1 MRRNQIWLSIVAV
14 IAVLS
19 LIGCNGSKSGA
30 GADGGEGDG
39 KQLRQL
45 MPFERFEPN
54 GDAVAQYLKEKTD
67 YTVKY
72 EMLPAENA
80 DEKLNLLM
88 ANKEPY
94 DVLKLAPAQYYQL
107 VSSGALE
114 PLDDLIEQYGANMK
128 QVIGSESWE
137 GARYE
142 GKTYAIP
149 ETGGGSGTASYAL
162 VVRQDWL
169 DEMNMKAPTNLD
181 EFVTVLRAFKEKKNV
196 IPLTGGKVPVHPDIA
211 SVFGL
216 TTAWL
221 ERDGKIIHSVE
232 APEMREYLAFMSTL
246 YKEGL
251 IDSEW
256 GINTADK
263 SIEKVASGKAAM
275 YSPGWWVAPNLVNAL
290 AKNFPDAKLGIVP
303 VLKDKAGVARV
314 GSAGNTINYFIAV
327 PKFANHKEEVVKW
340 LDMKFDKDIFKG
352 IAIGEEGAHHKLEDG
367 VYTPIMPKFADER
380 SNASSFLTGVDEK
393 SYPIYW
399 QARLKKN
406 PVVESYFTT
415 FQKNAEGLLVIDPM
429 SAAPPI
435 PDISKNLQ
443 RLNKYQED
451 TFINFIS
458 GTEPLDNYDQFLTEW
473 RAQGGEEMVK
483 AANEWY
489 AKR

>member
-1 MRRNQIWLSIVAV
+1 MQQKKIWFSIISIVM
-14 IAVLS
+14 VLS
-19 LIGCNGSKSGA
+19 LLGCNSGGSGKGA
-30 GADGGEGDG
+30 EEGEGG

-45 MPFERFEPN
+45 MQFDRFEPN
-54 GDAVAQYLKEKTD
+54 GDPVALYLKEKTG

-88 ANKEPY
+88 ANKESY
-94 DVLKLAPAQYYQL
+94 DVMKLASAQYYQL

-114 PLDDLIEQYGANMK
+114 PLDDLIEKYGINMK
-128 QVIGSESWE
+128 QVISKESWD
-137 GARYE
+137 GARYD
-142 GKTYAIP
+142 GKIYAIP
-149 ETGGGSGTASYAL
+149 ETGGGGTSSNAL

-169 DEMNMKAPTNLD
+169 DELGLKMPTNLD
-181 EFVTVLRAFKEKKNV
+181 ELVTVLRAFKEKKNV

-216 TTAWL
+216 TTPWL
-221 ERDGKIIHSVE
+221 ERDGKIIHAVE
-232 APEMREYLAFMSTL
+232 TPEMKEYLKFMNTL

-263 SIEKVASGKAAM
+263 SIEKMASGKAAM
-275 YSPGWWVAPNLVNAL
+275 YSPGWWIAPNLENAV
-290 AKNFPDAKLGIVP
+290 AKNFPNAKLAIVP
-303 VLKDKAGVARV
+303 VLKDKSGKARV
-314 GSAGNTINYFIAV
+314 GTPGNTINYYIAI
-327 PKFANHKEEVVKW
+327 PKFAKHKEDAIKW

-352 IAIGEEGAHHKLEDG
+352 IAIGEEGVHHKYENG
-367 VYTPIMPKFADER
+367 SYSPVMPKFSDER
-380 SNASSFLTGVDEK
+380 TNASAFLTGVDEK
-393 SYPIYW
+393 NYPIYW

-406 PVVESYFTT
+406 PFVESYFNT
-415 FQKNAEGLLVIDPM
+415 FQKNAEGLLVSDPLG
-429 SAAPPI
+429 SAPPL
-435 PDISKNLQ
+435 PDISKNVQ

-451 TFINFIS
+451 TFINYIS
-458 GTEPLDNYDQFLTEW
+458 GTESLDNYNQFLAEW
-473 RAQGGEEMVK
+473 HAQGGADMVK